1 MKKVK
6 IQIEGISCAHC
17 ESHVAG
23 ELEKIKGVDNVL
35 VSASEGEANLEI
47 EDFVNENDLKKAV
60 KDAGYNP
67 VGVKING

>member
-6 IQIEGISCAHC
+6 IQIEGMSCGHC

-47 EDFVNENDLKKAV
+47 EDFVKKDDLEKI

-67 VGVKING
+67 VEVKING